1 LTPVIF
7 YFLLFTFYFLLFTSH
22 SHQNM
27 SVLVYTEN
35 INGSFKK
42 SVYEVVSYAKAV
54 ADKLNTSVTAVSIG
68 NVDQSALTSLG
79 NYGASRVLNVTSD
92 QLKQFVNQA
101 YASVI
106 AAAANQTEAA
116 VIVISNSFS
125 GKGLA
130 PRVAAKLEAGL
141 ADGVVELPQI
151 NGNTFT
157 LKKTAFSGKAFAIA
171 ELTSAKKVI
180 ALNPNSFEL
189 RETGGNPTVET
200 FQPDIPG
207 SDLATVIQDIVRS
220 TDKVTLPDA
229 EIVVSAGRGLK
240 GPENWGMIEE
250 LADALGAA
258 TACSKPVSDAG
269 WRPHSEH
276 VGQTGIAVSPNLYIA
291 IGISGAI
298 QHLAGVSA
306 SKTIVVINKDPEAP
320 FFKVADY
327 GIVGDAFDVVPRLT
341 AAIKAHKE
349 N

>member
-1 LTPVIF
+1 
-7 YFLLFTFYFLLFTSH
+7 
-22 SHQNM
+22 M
-27 SVLVYTEN
+27 SVLVYAEN
-35 INGSFKK
+35 TDGKFKK
-42 SVYEVVSYAKAV
+42 SVHEVVSYAKAI
-54 ADKLNTSVTAVSIG
+54 ADSLNTAVTAISIG
-68 NVDQSALTSLG
+68 DVDAAELASLG
-79 NYGASRVLNVTSD
+79 NYGASNVLNVSSD
-92 QLKQFVNQA
+92 QLKKFVNQA

-106 AAAANQTEAA
+106 AAAANHVTANL
-116 VIVISNSFS
+116 VVISNSFS

-141 ADGVVELPQI
+141 ADGAVELPNI
-151 NGNTFT
+151 DGDKLTV
-157 LKKTAFSGKAFAIA
+157 KKTAFSGKAFAIT
-171 ELTSAKKVI
+171 ELSSAKKVI
-180 ALNPNSFEL
+180 ALNPNAFEVREKGDSAQVESFSPEIG
-189 RETGGNPTVET
+189 TN
-200 FQPDIPG
+200 
-207 SDLATVIQDIVRS
+207 DLATVIQDIVRS

-240 GPENWGMIEE
+240 GPENWHIVEA
-250 LADALGAA
+250 LADVLGAA

-298 QHLAGVSA
+298 QHLAGVSS

-327 GIVGDAFDVVPRLT
+327 GIVGDAFEIVPKLT
-341 AAIKAHKE
+341 AAIKAYKG